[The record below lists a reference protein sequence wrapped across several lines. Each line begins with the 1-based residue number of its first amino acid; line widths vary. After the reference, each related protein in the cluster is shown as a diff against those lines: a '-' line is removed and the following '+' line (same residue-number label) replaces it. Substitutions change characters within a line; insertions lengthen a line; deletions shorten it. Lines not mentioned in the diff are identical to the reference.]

1 MGSTPE
7 PGQPT
12 KEAAV
17 NNFTA
22 PATHP
27 ATECFACYEGVVYI
41 GLLIEDESGE
51 EVEEI
56 EAVPCRRCA
65 GDSRHEAAEVL

>member
-22 PATHP
+22 PSTLP
-27 ATECFACYEGVVYI
+27 ECFACYEGVVYI
-41 GLLIEDESGE
+41 GYLVEDESGE
-51 EVEEI
+51 EVEVV
-56 EAVPCRRCA
+56 EAILCRRCA
-65 GDSRHEAAEVL
+65 KR